1 MTYRVRN
8 IGIAVALAVI
18 AALLTSFYVTNY
30 KRHVQRGEQITT
42 QRFSSVAQT
51 GVEGQLRGNLR
62 AFQVAGDQNQL
73 LAGTL
78 KDNDHVDLVAAI
90 TVGTSGTDYVF
101 SRVVLRD
108 LKVLQAPST
117 PAPGAKITGGAGQ
130 TTYALIAMTDSQAQ
144 KFQWVLTN
152 ADSST
157 SPGWHLE
164 LRPITHATDSP
175 DHLDSVKTVLR
186 DGLSRKALRA
196 LGR

>member
-1 MTYRVRN
+1 
-8 IGIAVALAVI
+8 
-18 AALLTSFYVTNY
+18 
-30 KRHVQRGEQITT
+30 
-42 QRFSSVAQT
+42 
-51 GVEGQLRGNLR
+51 
-62 AFQVAGDQNQL
+62 
-73 LAGTL
+73 
-78 KDNDHVDLVAAI
+78 
-90 TVGTSGTDYVF
+90 VF

-108 LKVLQAPST
+108 LKVLQAPSA